1 MFINPFNDFVNNV
14 LFVLFGGIYKY
25 VNEFINF
32 KNEFKNGMF
41 FKLPSSTNISI
52 KYSNRIYS
60 DRVRFLVLELI
71 GHLIN

>member
-1 MFINPFNDFVNNV
+1 MWIVYKSVDDFVNNVLFV

-32 KNEFKNGMF
+32 KNEFKNRMF

-52 KYSNRIYS
+52 KYSNRI
-60 DRVRFLVLELI
+60 E
-71 GHLIN
+71 